1 MHRRTV
7 RLGARDHRALLAL
20 HCRGIRQ
27 LTREILRDLL
37 ERASPHL
44 AAIFD
49 QFRGVMA
56 QQVDRDREADT
67 DVAVAG
73 SKIAVLMPTSSLR
86 GLNNAPPQLHGLIE
100 ASLWWRAVKPI
111 ARADRN
117 PVPSP
122 CFDKARARAR

>member
-1 MHRRTV
+1 M
-7 RLGARDHRALLAL
+7 
-20 HCRGIRQ
+20 RQ

-37 ERASPHL
+37 ERTSPPYS
-44 AAIFD
+44 ISS
-49 QFRGVMA
+49 
-56 QQVDRDREADT
+56 
-67 DVAVAG
+67 AVSWRSMLIGIAKPIPMLPSLG

-86 GLNNAPPQLHGLIE
+86 GLNNAPPELHGLIE